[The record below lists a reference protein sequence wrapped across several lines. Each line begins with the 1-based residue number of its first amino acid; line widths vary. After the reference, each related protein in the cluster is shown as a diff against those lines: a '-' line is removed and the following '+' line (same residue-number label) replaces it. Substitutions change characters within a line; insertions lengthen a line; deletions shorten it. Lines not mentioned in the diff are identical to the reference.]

1 MAKIE
6 LSITADY
13 LPDWGLAEGVR
24 ELVQNA
30 RDAEVQYDARM
41 TVRHDNG
48 SKLIIENEGVELP
61 HEALLFGAT
70 TKAGRD
76 DLIGQFG
83 EGLKLGVLAL
93 VRAGFSVKIRSGGE
107 VWVPE
112 IIRSEKFSR
121 ARILAF
127 DIRKGNEPKRRVRV
141 EVGGL
146 SNQGWEGLKPTFLF
160 LQKLPPSH
168 HVETSAGTLLLDAR
182 HAGQVYVKG
191 IRVAYREDLRYGYN
205 LAHAKLDR
213 DRRMID
219 ESDLKCETSR
229 IWQEALDRRP
239 DLLEPLYQVLQ
250 EGTAVDAGHA
260 SWYLSDQHQ
269 RSLATKFTLQFGAR
283 AIPVETSGDS
293 MEVEHLGRRGIV
305 TPKALR
311 DTLRSTFGT
320 VDTLKAGLAK
330 EAIRVWSWAELTMH
344 EQYNLGNAVRILK
357 GISTLR
363 EESVDVVDFRSE
375 TLQGLFD
382 GTSGKIRLARTVLSD
397 EADVLATLV
406 HEVAHRS
413 SSAGDGTKDH
423 VRAIEQLWAEI
434 YRHVTQRSVAA

>member
-1 MAKIE
+1 MTKIE

-30 RDAEVQYDARM
+30 RDAEVQYSAAM
-41 TVRHDNG
+41 TVRHDKG

-93 VRAGFSVKIRSGGE
+93 VRAGFNVKIRSGGE

-112 IIRSEKFSR
+112 IIRSEKFN

-127 DIRKGNEPKRRVRV
+127 DIRKGYEPKRRVRV
-141 EVGGL
+141 EICGL
-146 SNQGWEGLKPTFLF
+146 SREGWEGLKTTFLF

-168 HVETSAGTLLLDAR
+168 HVETSAGALLLDAS

-191 IRVAYREDLRYGYN
+191 IRVAHRDDLRYGYN
-205 LAHAKLDR
+205 LAHARLDR

-219 ESDLKCETSR
+219 ESDLKSETSR
-229 IWQEALDRRP
+229 IWQDALDRRP
-239 DLLEPLYQVLQ
+239 DLLESLYQVLQ
-250 EGTAVDAGHA
+250 EGTAVDAGQA
-260 SWYLSDQHQ
+260 SWYLSEQHQ

-283 AIPVETSGDS
+283 AIPVETSGES

-305 TPKALR
+305 TPRALR
-311 DTLRSTFGT
+311 AVLRSTFDT
-320 VDTLKAGLAK
+320 VDTLKAELAK
-330 EAIRVWSWAELTMH
+330 ESIRVWSWAELTSR
-344 EQYNLGNAVRILK
+344 EQHNFGNAVRLLT
-357 GISTLR
+357 GISTLH

-375 TLQGLFD
+375 TLQGLLD
-382 GTSGKIRLARTVLSD
+382 GTSGRIRIARHVLSD
-397 EADVLATLV
+397 EADALATLV
-406 HEVAHRS
+406 HELAHRS
-413 SSAGDGTKDH
+413 SAAGDGTKDH
-423 VRAIEQLWAEI
+423 VRTIEQLWAEI
-434 YRHVTQRSVAA
+434 YRHVTQRGAAA